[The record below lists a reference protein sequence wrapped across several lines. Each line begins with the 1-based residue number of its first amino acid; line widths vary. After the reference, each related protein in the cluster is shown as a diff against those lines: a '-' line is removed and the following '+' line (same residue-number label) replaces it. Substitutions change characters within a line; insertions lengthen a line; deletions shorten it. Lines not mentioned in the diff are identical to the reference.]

1 MRVWTDAPK
10 GLGPCSFCLTTFS
23 SQQYKLGGFANSG
36 SLCRL
41 LVCNQRVIMKKTF
54 PKFVAV
60 LLAISAVAF
69 MGVSM
74 AAYFGRPNPVAEMGA
89 EEISDYN
96 FQQSA
101 GEEGGWSVTPVDGTN
116 QPSKPFKNAYEAVAF
131 AHTDKTSRLTNQ
143 TNQMNTLTETL
154 RTQIQQ
160 VKAGQEEDRAAI
172 EKRIARLNQY
182 VADANQVL
190 AQKSLELQK
199 LSVETADIRRQT
211 SKRREDVKRLQTELD
226 ELRTDRFRLEEIL
239 VVLTDRLVRLQ
250 LENQALEQRLAQ

>member
-1 MRVWTDAPK
+1 
-10 GLGPCSFCLTTFS
+10 
-23 SQQYKLGGFANSG
+23 
-36 SLCRL
+36 
-41 LVCNQRVIMKKTF
+41 MKTTF

-74 AAYFGRPNPVAEMGA
+74 AAYFGRPNPIAEMGA
-89 EEISDYN
+89 AEISDYH
-96 FQQSA
+96 FQQA
-101 GEEGGWSVTPVDGTN
+101 PGEDGGWTVTPVDGTN
-116 QPSKPFKNAYEAVAF
+116 TQSSPFDNAYSAVAF
-131 AHTDKTSRLTNQ
+131 AHSDKTSRLTQQ
-143 TNQMNTLTETL
+143 TNEMNDLTETL
-154 RTQIQQ
+154 RSQIQE
-160 VKAGQEEDRAAI
+160 VKACQEADTAAI
-172 EKRIARLNQY
+172 QKRIARLNQY
-182 VADANQVL
+182 VTDANQVL

-226 ELRTDRFRLEEIL
+226 ELRTDKFRLEEIL

>member
-1 MRVWTDAPK
+1 
-10 GLGPCSFCLTTFS
+10 
-23 SQQYKLGGFANSG
+23 
-36 SLCRL
+36 
-41 LVCNQRVIMKKTF
+41 MKTNF

-74 AAYFGRPNPVAEMGA
+74 AAYFGRPNPIAEMGS

-96 FQQSA
+96 FQKSP
-101 GEEGGWSVTPVDGTN
+101 GEDGGWTVTPVDGTAT
-116 QPSKPFKNAYEAVAF
+116 QSSQFKNAYEAIAF
-131 AHTDKTSRLTNQ
+131 AHSDKTTRLSNQ
-143 TNQMNTLTETL
+143 TNEMNTLTETL
-154 RTQIQQ
+154 RSQIEQ
-160 VKAGQEEDRAAI
+160 VKTGQEEDRAAI

-182 VADANQVL
+182 LTQANQVL
-190 AQKSLELQK
+190 SEKSLELQK

-226 ELRTDRFRLEEIL
+226 ELRTDRFRLQEIL